1 MNIPTLLISFLEKY
15 DLLVYIRKQTIEPY
29 NYINFNNVTKL
40 KLITLFLN
48 KYDVTKINE
57 LSNHHYIVIL

>member
-15 DLLVYIRKQTIEPY
+15 DLLVYIRKQTIELY

-57 LSNHHYIVIL
+57 LSNHHEIVIS